1 MRARVMR
8 FTLHFLVGLALGVF
22 LLPESASL
30 VLALAVAAAAAKA
43 FYDYLRQGVDLL
55 ACVGIVA
62 GALVVLLA
70 AI

>member
-8 FTLHFLVGLALGVF
+8 FTLHFLAGIVLGVF

-30 VLALAVAAAAAKA
+30 VLGLAVAAAGAKA
-43 FYDYLRQGVDLL
+43 VYDHLRQGVDLV
-55 ACVGIVA
+55 ACAGIVA

-70 AI
+70 TI